1 MNNKIITVEEKAK
14 QTILDEKLEQWR
26 KEIIASIDKQL
37 DEIHEDIKRVAS
49 HRGNYPASYE
59 NSLLES
65 YQERYQKLIE
75 LKPKVSDEQEFKK
88 LNYEEITYSTW
99 SNDL

>member
-14 QTILDEKLEQWR
+14 QIILDEKLEQWR
-26 KEIIASIDKQL
+26 KETIASIDKQL

-49 HRGNYPASYE
+49 HQGNYPASYR

-75 LKPKVSDEQEFKK
+75 LKTKVSDEQEFKK